1 MHTVMQPSSP
11 VAAHAPGQI
20 LIRTL
25 AAEDSIADLTALLHR
40 AYKPQVEMGLRPLA
54 GRQSEEV
61 TRARSS
67 SGECFV
73 ALNRDRI
80 VGTILFQETEDAKF
94 PAFFLKPG
102 VTHFSLLA
110 VDPTAQGRGIG
121 RLLIDTVARRAL
133 EVGAGELACSMAEP
147 DTRLME
153 FYLRLGFRF
162 VEHWQWPYT
171 NYRSAIL
178 SRRVE

>member
-1 MHTVMQPSSP
+1 MQIIPP
-11 VAAHAPGQI
+11 ALAQAEGEV
-20 LIRTL
+20 LIRRL
-25 AAEDSIADLTALLHR
+25 LAEDSIVDLTALLHR
-40 AYKPQVEMGLRPLA
+40 AYGPQVEMGLRPLA

-73 ALNRDRI
+73 ALRHDRI
-80 VGTILFQETEDAKF
+80 IGTILFQETEDAKF

-110 VDPTAQGRGIG
+110 VDPATQGRGIG
-121 RLLIDTVARRAL
+121 RLLIDTAAARATEL
-133 EVGAGELACSMAEP
+133 GAGELACSMAEP

-178 SRRVE
+178 SRRLA